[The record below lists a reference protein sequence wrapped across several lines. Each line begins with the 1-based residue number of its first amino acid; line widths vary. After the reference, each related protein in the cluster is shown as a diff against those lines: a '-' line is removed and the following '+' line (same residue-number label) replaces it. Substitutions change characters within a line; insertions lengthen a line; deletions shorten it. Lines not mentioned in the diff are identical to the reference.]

1 MIKIRV
7 EIISIDENVVE
18 VSTGYGIL
26 SGLWNGEIPKTNDI
40 REVEIEIEDTQ
51 EWNEDITPT
60 ESKEYKCG
68 MSDGKIFII
77 GYLETVEDDGYT
89 VIRFGESIISVDTEG
104 ESFIV
109 GEYVKLILENIE
121 FYDVAI

>member
-26 SGLWNGEIPKTNDI
+26 FGLWNGEIPKTNDI

-60 ESKEYKCG
+60 EQREYKCG
-68 MSDGKIFII
+68 MIDGKFFII
-77 GYLETVEDDGYT
+77 GCLEAVEDDGYT
-89 VIRFGESIISVDTEG
+89 VIRFGESIISIDTEG
-104 ESFIV
+104 ESFTV